1 MRPLVEKT
9 PIEMNEEFE
18 MAIKPFMH
26 DLRKYCLS
34 LTNTSWDGEDLMQ
47 DTLIKAYE
55 SWMKMPKQ
63 IAKAFLYRIASNTW
77 IDKHR
82 KRKIE
87 EDMNQD
93 LNNFKQEDDSGSKL
107 LIPAIHALL
116 NHLSAKQRAV
126 VLFIF
131 GFGYTAKETARI
143 LSVSE
148 GSIKAALNRARKN
161 IRRINFDSDST
172 ELDEDKII
180 PYITALSNENPEAVL
195 RLYQKEI
202 QEPFMH
208 AGNNVALSSS
218 IPMIQSFVACN
229 TSYVLIS
236 IPMKNGRVLFVPFY
250 QLELSSLLSQIAWL
264 KQKEFSAVA

>member
-9 PIEMNEEFE
+9 PNEMNEEFE

-34 LTNTSWDGEDLMQ
+34 LTNTNWDGEDLMQ

-63 IAKAFLYRIASNTW
+63 IAKAFLYRIASNAW

-93 LNNFKQEDDSGSKL
+93 LTNYKQEETPMTEAAFQIISV
-107 LIPAIHALL
+107 AL
-116 NHLSAKQRAV
+116 NELSCKQRAV
-126 VLFIF
+126 VLFMW
-131 GFGYTAKETARI
+131 GFGYTAKATAGL

-148 GSIKAALNRARKN
+148 GSVKAALNRARKN
-161 IRRINFDSDST
+161 LKRINFDSISL
-172 ELDEDKII
+172 ELDDDKLI

-202 QEPFMH
+202 QEPFMQ
-208 AGNNVALSSS
+208 AGNNVSLSSS
-218 IPMIQSFVACN
+218 TSMVQSVGAGS
-229 TSYVLIS
+229 THYVLIS
-236 IPMKNGRVLFVPFY
+236 ISKKNGGVLFVPFY
-250 QLELSSLLSQIAWL
+250 QLELSALFSQIARF